1 MPATKKKEL
10 FHLFFFNPTKAEEV
24 PNQTKA
30 KKTHMAS
37 LSSLIIISPSF
48 YVP

>member
-30 KKTHMAS
+30 KKNTHGVTV
-37 LSSLIIISPSF
+37 LSH
-48 YVP
+48 YH